1 MNYLKKITFVFFFLF
16 FGTHQLFAD
25 SAFFID
31 FKYILNES
39 DAGKKAQNYLKKKL
53 DNGIK
58 NLKDKEKKIQDEEK
72 KLIQQKKVISAE
84 DYKKKVTDLRSKV
97 SSLQKERNDLLQN
110 VAKERT
116 KARNILLKNL
126 NPIIKE
132 YMKEKKIRM
141 VLDKKSLLLDD
152 ENLDI
157 TKDIMTLLNNQLK
170 SISLK

>member
-16 FGTHQLFAD
+16 FGTNQLFAD

-141 VLDKKSLLLDD
+141 VLDKKSLLLAD

>member
-16 FGTHQLFAD
+16 FGTNQLFAD

-39 DAGKKAQNYLKKKL
+39 EAGKKAQNYLKKKL

-141 VLDKKSLLLDD
+141 VLDKKSLLLAD